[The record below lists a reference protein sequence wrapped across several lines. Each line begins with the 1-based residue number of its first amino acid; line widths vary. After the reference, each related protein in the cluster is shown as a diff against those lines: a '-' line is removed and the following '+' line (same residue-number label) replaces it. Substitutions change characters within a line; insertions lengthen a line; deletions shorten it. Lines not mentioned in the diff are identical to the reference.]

1 MRKGDYRHRHRKAGQ
16 CPVRPHGSRQCAEAH
31 ARLDPHDANA
41 VTAVDPFY
49 AGTDSLFVRAYDAFY
64 RIEPPQI
71 AGDIAFYAML
81 ARESGGRVLELACGT
96 GRVTLALAE
105 QGSDI
110 TGVDISE
117 GMLTMARRKAAAC
130 PDAVRHR
137 LTLVHQDMTRLDL
150 PARFGFAFVPF
161 RSFQHLLT
169 IDLQRA
175 ALASIARHLL
185 PDGRLALHLFDP
197 RLDLLGGAA
206 TLPPEISAADPATG
220 HRFVGEILRTRF
232 DHLAQI
238 RRDVWRYREL
248 NSARTVVADETR
260 EMALRWTYRH
270 ELRHLLE
277 LCGFAVEA
285 EHGDFAGGPPAYGEE
300 LIVVARRN
308 ASP

>member
-1 MRKGDYRHRHRKAGQ
+1 VAD
-16 CPVRPHGSRQCAEAH
+16 
-31 ARLDPHDANA
+31 
-41 VTAVDPFY
+41 VDQFY
-49 AGTDSLFVRAYDAFY
+49 TGADSLFVRAYDAFY
-64 RIEPPQI
+64 RNEPPQI
-71 AGDIAFYAML
+71 AGDVAFYAKL
-81 ARESGGRVLELACGT
+81 ARDAGGRVLELACGT

-105 QGSDI
+105 QGFDI

-117 GMLTMARRKAAAC
+117 GMLTMARRKAAGL
-130 PDAVRHR
+130 PDTVRNR
-137 LTLVHQDMTRLDL
+137 LTIVHQDMARLDL

-185 PDGRLALHLFDP
+185 PGGRLALHLFDP
-197 RLDLLGGAA
+197 RFDLLGGAPAPGAA
-206 TLPPEISAADPATG
+206 TLPAEISGADPATG

-232 DHLAQI
+232 DHLAQV

-248 NSARTVVADETR
+248 NAARTVVADETR

-277 LCGFAVEA
+277 LCGLAVEA
-285 EHGDFAGGPPAYGEE
+285 EYSDFAGAPPAYGEE
-300 LIVVARRN
+300 LVVVARRG

>member
-1 MRKGDYRHRHRKAGQ
+1 VA
-16 CPVRPHGSRQCAEAH
+16 
-31 ARLDPHDANA
+31 
-41 VTAVDPFY
+41 AVDPFY
-49 AGTDSLFVRAYDAFY
+49 AGAGSLFVRAYDAFY
-64 RIEPPQI
+64 RTEPPQI
-71 AGDIAFYAML
+71 AGDVAFYAKL
-81 ARESGGRVLELACGT
+81 GRDGGGRVLELACGT

-105 QGSDI
+105 RGLTI
-110 TGVDISE
+110 TGVDVSE
-117 GMLTMARRKAAAC
+117 GMLTVARRKVAAC
-130 PDAVRHR
+130 PDAVRDR

-150 PARFGFAFVPF
+150 PDRFGFAFVPF

-175 ALASIARHLL
+175 ALASIARHLVA
-185 PDGRLALHLFDP
+185 DGRLALHLFDP
-197 RLDLLGGAA
+197 RLDLLSGAA
-206 TLPPEISAADPATG
+206 TLPAEISGADPATG

-248 NSARTVVADETR
+248 STARTVVADETR

-285 EHGDFAGGPPAYGEE
+285 EFSDFAGSPPAYGEE
-300 LIVVARRN
+300 LVVVARRN
-308 ASP
+308 AAP

>member
-1 MRKGDYRHRHRKAGQ
+1 M
-16 CPVRPHGSRQCAEAH
+16 
-31 ARLDPHDANA
+31 
-41 VTAVDPFY
+41 TTVDPFY
-49 AGTDSLFVRAYDAFY
+49 AGAGSLFVRAYDAFY
-64 RIEPPQI
+64 RSEPPQI
-71 AGDIAFYAML
+71 AGDVAFYAKL
-81 ARESGGRVLELACGT
+81 AHEAGGRVLELACGT
-96 GRVTLALAE
+96 GRVALALAE
-105 QGSDI
+105 RGLDV
-110 TGVDISE
+110 TGVDLSD

-130 PDAVRHR
+130 ADDVRDR

-175 ALASIARHLL
+175 ALASIARHLV
-185 PDGRLALHLFDP
+185 PGGRLALHLFDP

-206 TLPPEISAADPATG
+206 TLPAEISGADPATG

-238 RRDVWRYREL
+238 RHDVWRYREL
-248 NSARTVVADETR
+248 NAARRVLADETR

-270 ELRHLLE
+270 ELRHLVE

-285 EHGDFAGGPPAYGEE
+285 EYSDFAGRPPAYGEE
-300 LIVVARRN
+300 LIVVARRS
-308 ASP
+308 ATP

>member
-1 MRKGDYRHRHRKAGQ
+1 M
-16 CPVRPHGSRQCAEAH
+16 
-31 ARLDPHDANA
+31 
-41 VTAVDPFY
+41 DPFY
-49 AGTDSLFVRAYDAFY
+49 TDADSLFVRAYDAFY
-64 RIEPPQI
+64 RSEPPQI
-71 AGDIAFYAML
+71 AGDVAFYARL
-81 ARESGGRVLELACGT
+81 ARESGGRVLEAACGT

-105 QGSDI
+105 HGFDI
-110 TGVDISE
+110 TGVDVSD

-130 PDAVRHR
+130 ADDVRNR

-169 IDLQRA
+169 IELQRA
-175 ALASIARHLL
+175 ALAAIARHLA
-185 PDGRLALHLFDP
+185 PHGRLALHLFDP
-197 RLDLLGGAA
+197 RLDLLTGAS
-206 TLPPEISAADPATG
+206 TLPAEISGADPATG
-220 HRFVGEILRTRF
+220 HRFVGEILRSWF
-232 DHLAQI
+232 EHLPQI
-238 RRDVWRYREL
+238 RHDVWRYREL
-248 NSARTVVADETR
+248 NATRTIVAEETR

-285 EHGDFAGGPPAYGEE
+285 EYSGFAGTAPAYGEE

>member
-1 MRKGDYRHRHRKAGQ
+1 MRW
-16 CPVRPHGSRQCAEAH
+16 P
-31 ARLDPHDANA
+31 
-41 VTAVDPFY
+41 AVDQFY
-49 AGTDSLFVRAYDAFY
+49 AGADSLFVRAYDAFY
-64 RIEPPQI
+64 RTEPPQI
-71 AGDIAFYAML
+71 AGDVAFYAKL
-81 ARESGGRVLELACGT
+81 AREGGGRALELACGT

-105 QGSDI
+105 RGFDV
-110 TGVDISE
+110 TGVDVSA
-117 GMLTMARRKAAAC
+117 GMLTVARRKAAAC
-130 PDAVRHR
+130 PDAVRNR

-150 PARFGFAFVPF
+150 PDRFGFAFVPF

-175 ALASIARHLL
+175 ALASIARHLVA
-185 PDGRLALHLFDP
+185 DGRLALHLFDP
-197 RLDLLGGAA
+197 RLDLLSGALAPGAA
-206 TLPPEISAADPATG
+206 TLPAEISGADPATG

-285 EHGDFAGGPPAYGEE
+285 EYSDFAGSPPAYGEE